1 LTSLVAGLNLI
12 RRPKVALDGFSD
24 NEVFTMIERR
34 EYIDRIKAAL
44 DVWSDELL
52 RLEKHVIEGVP
63 GTADAWDRQRQELQR
78 LLVAVQD
85 NIGCLRRQ
93 QDLADSGVQ
102 IVWQQVCRDLQP
114 LTDRLYPGN

>member
-1 LTSLVAGLNLI
+1 
-12 RRPKVALDGFSD
+12 
-24 NEVFTMIERR
+24 MIERR

-52 RLEKHVIEGVP
+52 RLEKHVIEGAP
-63 GTADAWDRQRQELQR
+63 GTAEDWDRQRQELQR

-93 QDLADSGVQ
+93 QDMADSGVQ
-102 IVWQQVCRDLQP
+102 IVWQQVCHDLKP
-114 LTDRLYPGN
+114 LTDRLYAGN